1 MRTWCCCLW
10 LCIGD
15 GDGDGGMG
23 GEAKSSAARGWNSD
37 GEADSEGGDE
47 FADLAVRLGFAEGEF
62 EEQMTMFQEMEMAMS
77 GAEDPDVLVGGGGR
91 AREGRGLGRS
101 SGRAAG
107 ESSGSVSGAA
117 AAAAER
123 DHDWHH
129 KRAKVHADTRES
141 NSATACSAN
150 AGSSHIY
157 SDRHFNMY
165 RDSSA
170 SALKN
175 ESLYP
180 TSMLDMIDY
189 AYHIESRDGIDNVSD
204 IDGEAKTEDIEVRM
218 DLTDDLLHM
227 VFSFLNHM
235 DLCRAAL
242 VCKQWRVASTHEDFW
257 KCLNFENRNISIE
270 QFEDMCRRYPKA
282 AEVNITGATTIHL
295 LVMKAVSLLR
305 YLETLTLGKGQLGDT
320 FFYALSECNLLKSLN
335 VTDATLGNGIQE
347 IPINHDRL
355 RHLQLIKCRVMRIS
369 VRCPQLETL
378 SLKRSNMA
386 QAQLSC
392 PLLRDLDIGSCHKLS
407 DAAIRSAA
415 ISCPLLES
423 LDMSNC
429 SCVSDE
435 TLREIALT
443 CANLHVLN
451 ASYCPNI
458 SLESVR
464 LPMLTVLKLDN
475 CEGITSASMAAISHS
490 YMLEV
495 LELDNCSLLT
505 SVSLDLPRLQ
515 NIRLVHC
522 RKFAD
527 LNLRTLMLSS
537 IMVSNC
543 GALHR
548 INITS
553 NSLQK
558 LALQKQESLTTLAL
572 QCQSL
577 QEVDL
582 TACESLT
589 DSICEVFNDGGGCPL
604 LKSLVLDNCESLTT
618 VRFCSTSL
626 VSLSLS
632 ECRGITTLDL
642 TCPNLQ
648 QVCLDGCDHLEKA
661 HFCPVGLGSLN
672 LGICP
677 KLSEL
682 TIEAPKMVLLEL
694 KGCGVLAEASINCPL
709 LTSLDASFCSRLRD
723 DCLSATAASCP
734 LIESLIL
741 MSCPSVGSDGLY
753 SLCWLLHLTMLDL
766 SYTFL
771 TNLVPVFESCLHLK
785 VLKLQACKYLT
796 DSSLEPLYMH
806 GALPSLRELDL
817 SYGPFSQSAIE
828 ELLSCCTHLTH
839 VSLNGCINM
848 HDLNWGFPGDIS
860 LSSSASCVNEVSES
874 NNSLELPELPN
885 RLLQN
890 LNCVGCPNIRKV
902 FIPLL
907 ARCYHL
913 SSLNLSLSN
922 NLKEVDIACS
932 NLCLL
937 NLSNCCSLET
947 LRLECPKLTSLFL
960 QSCNITEEALEAA
973 VSRCMTL
980 ETLDVRYCPQISSV
994 SMGRLR
1000 AACPSLKRIFSSL
1013 SPP

>member
-15 GDGDGGMG
+15 DMG
-23 GEAKSSAARGWNSD
+23 GEAKSSAGRGWNSAD
-37 GEADSEGGDE
+37 EADSENGDD
-47 FADLAVRLGFAEGEF
+47 FADLAVRLGFADGDI
-62 EEQMTMFQEMEMAMS
+62 EEQMTLFQEMEMAMN
-77 GAEDPDVLVGGGGR
+77 GGDDPDPLAGGGGR

-117 AAAAER
+117 AAVASQER

-129 KRAKVHADTRES
+129 KRAKFHADTGES

-150 AGSSHIY
+150 AGSSRIY
-157 SDRHFNMY
+157 SDRHFNLF

-170 SALKN
+170 SALKS
-175 ESLYP
+175 EPLYP
-180 TSMLDMIDY
+180 TSSMLDIIDY
-189 AYHIESRDGIDNVSD
+189 AYHIESRDGMDNVSD
-204 IDGEAKTEDIEVRM
+204 VDGEAKTEDIEVRM

-242 VCKQWRVASTHEDFW
+242 VCRQWRAASTHEDFW

-270 QFEDMCRRYPKA
+270 QFEDMCRRYPNA
-282 AEVNITGATTIHL
+282 AEVNITGATAIHL
-295 LVMKAVSLLR
+295 LVMKAVSSLR
-305 YLETLTLGKGQLGDT
+305 NLEALTLGKGQLGDA

-475 CEGITSASMAAISHS
+475 CEGITSASMAAIAHS

-505 SVSLDLPRLQ
+505 SVSLDLPHLK

-604 LKSLVLDNCESLTT
+604 LKSLVLDNCESLVT

-709 LTSLDASFCSRLRD
+709 LTSLDASFCSHLRD
-723 DCLSATAASCP
+723 DCLSATARSCP

-753 SLCWLLHLTMLDL
+753 SLCWLPHLTMLDL

-796 DSSLEPLYMH
+796 DSSLEPLYMR

-839 VSLNGCINM
+839 VSLNGCVNM
-848 HDLNWGFPGDIS
+848 HDLNWGCPGD
-860 LSSSASCVNEVSES
+860 LSQSPSASCVNDVLES
-874 NNSLELPELPN
+874 NNMLEPAELPN

-907 ARCYHL
+907 ARCYNL

-922 NLKEVDIACS
+922 NLKEVVIACL

-937 NLSNCCSLET
+937 NLSNCCCLET

-960 QSCNITEEALEAA
+960 Q
-973 VSRCMTL
+973 
-980 ETLDVRYCPQISSV
+980 ISSV

-1000 AACPSLKRIFSSL
+1000 VACPSLKRIFSSL
-1013 SPP
+1013 LPP